1 MRLKKLGNTGLLVSE
16 ICLGTMTFG
25 SGEGV
30 WRAIGRLDQP
40 AVDNIVR
47 TAFDHGVNF
56 VDTADVYH
64 GGRSEVMTGQALGNL
79 GIARDQFV
87 LATKVLQTMG
97 PGPNQSGLSRAHILH
112 AVDESLQ
119 RLNLDYI
126 DLYQLHGFDA
136 LTPMEETLSALN
148 DCVRAGKV
156 RYIGVCNLAAWQI
169 AKALWISDKRNFERF
184 QSVQAYYTLAGR
196 DLEREIVPLCND
208 QQLAILPWSPLAGGL
223 LSGKFSR
230 NEAGPQGTRRAQ
242 FDFPPV
248 DKERAFRV
256 IDALRPIAKS
266 HTVSVAR
273 VAIAWLLHQAPVTS
287 VIIGA
292 KTVEQ
297 LTDNLAATELKLSA
311 AELAALD
318 EVSAL
323 PPEYPAW
330 MLERLSADRL
340 GLVNASRS

>member
-1 MRLKKLGNTGLLVSE
+1 MRLKRLGDTGLLVSE
-16 ICLGTMTFG
+16 LCLGSMTFG
-25 SGEGV
+25 TGDGL
-30 WRAIGRLDQP
+30 WRAIGSLEQP
-40 AVDNIVR
+40 AVDELVR
-47 TAFDHGVNF
+47 TAFDHGINF

-64 GGRSEVMTGQALGNL
+64 AGRSEVMTGQALRNL

-87 LATKVLQTMG
+87 LATKVHGRTG
-97 PGPNQSGLSRAHILH
+97 PGPNQAGLSRPHILH

-119 RLNLDYI
+119 RLKLDYI
-126 DLYQLHGFDA
+126 DLYQIHGVDA

-156 RYIGVCNLAAWQI
+156 RYIGVCNLPAWQI
-169 AKALWISDKRNFERF
+169 AKALWISQTRNFERF
-184 QSVQAYYTLAGR
+184 QSVQAYYSIAGR
-196 DLEREIVPLCND
+196 DLEREIAPLCND

-230 NEAGPQGTRRAQ
+230 DDTGPQGTRRAQ

-248 DKERAFRV
+248 DKDRAFRV
-256 IDALRPIAKS
+256 IDAMRPIAKL
-266 HTVSVAR
+266 HNVSVAR
-273 VAIAWLLHQAPVTS
+273 VALAWLLHKSPVTS

-297 LTDNLAATELKLSA
+297 LNDNIAAVDLKLSG
-311 AELAALD
+311 EQLAALD
-318 EVSAL
+318 KVSAL

-330 MLERLSADRL
+330 MVDRLSADRL
-340 GLVNASRS
+340 ALLNPSRS